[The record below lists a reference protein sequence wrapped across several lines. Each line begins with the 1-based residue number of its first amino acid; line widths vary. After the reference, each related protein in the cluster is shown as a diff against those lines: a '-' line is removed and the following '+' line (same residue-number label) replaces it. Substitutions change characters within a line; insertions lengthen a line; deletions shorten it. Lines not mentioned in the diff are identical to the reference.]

1 MILDLKKTT
10 VAYRCPQ
17 CGAVTTSIVGVF
29 SLNGKL
35 FKLKCSCGGSHMTVE
50 KQNDGHITLTVPCVA
65 CPRPHIYNLTENV
78 FFGSDVFVVPCS
90 LCGIDIC
97 FLGKEEEVAKAVDYS
112 NKELLTMLGDA
123 SIEGLKNKE
132 EGDSIDPQVAEIVT
146 YVVHEMN
153 DEGVIYCGC
162 GQGKGEYECTVH
174 SDFVTVRCNKCHK
187 SATIPTDSTI
197 AAYDFLNADKL
208 TLS

>member
-78 FFGSDVFVVPCS
+78 FFSSDVFVIPCS
-90 LCGIDIC
+90 LCGVDIC

-123 SIEGLKNKE
+123 SIEGLKNKGIKTAIISNKQDE
-132 EGDSIDPQVAEIVT
+132 AVKVINKELFGGIIEIAEGTKPDVAR
-146 YVVHEMN
+146 Y
-153 DEGVIYCGC
+153 
-162 GQGKGEYECTVH
+162 KGLLLYSE
-174 SDFVTVRCNKCHK
+174 R
-187 SATIPTDSTI
+187 
-197 AAYDFLNADKL
+197 
-208 TLS
+208 